1 MCFFVVLLFA
11 GRLHFLYHFRIFII
25 IFYIGALYK
34 NMILNV
40 HLVAKLSPCLDYFI
54 IYFKYVDFAINSN
67 VVCNS
72 ICSI

>member
-1 MCFFVVLLFA
+1 
-11 GRLHFLYHFRIFII
+11 
-25 IFYIGALYK
+25 
-34 NMILNV
+34 MILNV